1 MSNRSRLALLLT
13 SLLAV
18 AAIALGAASPW
29 KVIAPAAQTPPPAA
43 KKVPAA
49 APVGVAKVD
58 AGLAARLAAMEK
70 ALDARRAELHIPG
83 VALAIVQGD
92 RVIYARGLGLRDAEH
107 HLPVTA
113 HTRFAI
119 GSCSKVFTAL
129 LGVMAE
135 DAGKLSLDDPPR
147 KYLPYFKLQDPELD
161 AAVTLRDLMSH
172 RTGLAS
178 EDESLWWEGK
188 LNREEVIR
196 AGMAPAPVAKLRQEF
211 HYNNILY
218 SAAGEAIARAYGK
231 SWEDLVQHRLFDPI
245 GMTESDL
252 SRTAMQA
259 SPDYAQGYEQP
270 GPAGQPGPAD
280 PPAPVAMRDLTNVAP
295 AGAVNS
301 NARDMARFLRFM
313 LDGGAVGGKR
323 LVSKKRFA
331 ELSATNSMVRE
342 GTTYGLG
349 WGCKDWKGH
358 KTCGHNGGIDGFN
371 TVVSIMAD
379 RDLGFV
385 LLTNVSL
392 SDLMKEVADI
402 VYGNLVGD
410 GKAAGTAH

>member
-1 MSNRSRLALLLT
+1 
-13 SLLAV
+13 
-18 AAIALGAASPW
+18 
-29 KVIAPAAQTPPPAA
+29 
-43 KKVPAA
+43 
-49 APVGVAKVD
+49 
-58 AGLAARLAAMEK
+58 
-70 ALDARRAELHIPG
+70 
-83 VALAIVQGD
+83 
-92 RVIYARGLGLRDAEH
+92 VIYARGLGLRDAEH

-113 HTRFAI
+113 DTLFAI

-129 LGVMAE
+129 LGVMGE

-172 RTGLAS
+172 RTGLDS

-196 AGMAPAPVAKLRQEF
+196 AGMAPAPIAKLRQEF

-218 SAAGEAIARAYGK
+218 SAAGEAISRAHGK
-231 SWEDLVQHRLFDPI
+231 SWEELVQHRLFEPL

-259 SPDYAQGYEQP
+259 RSDHAQGYEQP
-270 GPAGQPGPAD
+270 GPAGRPGPSD
-280 PPAPVAMRDLTNVAP
+280 PPIPVAMRDLTNVAP

-301 NARDMARFLRFM
+301 NARDMARWLRFM
-313 LDGGAVGGKR
+313 LDEGAVGGRR
-323 LVSKKRFA
+323 LVSKQRFA
-331 ELSATNSMVRE
+331 ELSANNSTVRE

-349 WGCKDWKGH
+349 WGCKDWQGH

-371 TVVSIMAD
+371 AVVSTMPD

-385 LLTNVSL
+385 MLTNVSL
-392 SDLMKEVADI
+392 SDLMKEIADI
-402 VYGNLVGD
+402 VYGHLVVD
-410 GKAAGTAH
+410 AKPAASH